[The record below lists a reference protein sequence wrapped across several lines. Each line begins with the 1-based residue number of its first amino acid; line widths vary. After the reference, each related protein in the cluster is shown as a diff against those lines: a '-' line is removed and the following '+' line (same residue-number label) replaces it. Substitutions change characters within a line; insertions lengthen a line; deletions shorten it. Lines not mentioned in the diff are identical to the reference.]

1 MTWSW
6 SQCSWWE
13 AKRPG
18 APFTFSTQ
26 VAWVKM
32 VAVMLWFL
40 AAFLLGFLFLVQ
52 LKMSPPWERV
62 QMFVSSMNMV
72 ISSSQMMNQ
81 KTSYWTQKARH
92 AGCALWW
99 YDEHGTFV
107 CLPWVSAPGSS
118 AVWPM
123 GIKGFTTRHS
133 KISRHSSKTIALLN
147 KVKHVAHEL
156 LFQAFIS
163 KFFHIRK
170 KKTVYIVSSRS
181 NNSNARISY

>member
-40 AAFLLGFLFLVQ
+40 AAFLLGFLFLVP

-81 KTSYWTQKARH
+81 KKAIGPRKQGMLGAHCGDTTSTAP
-92 AGCALWW
+92 
-99 YDEHGTFV
+99 FF
-107 CLPWVSAPGSS
+107 CLPWVSAPGSP

-133 KISRHSSKTIALLN
+133 KISIHSSKTIALLN

-156 LFQAFIS
+156 LFQAFPIFS
-163 KFFHIRK
+163 YQKK